1 MWDIYFFVLNF
12 KYLIH
17 PQQNTHQTQLKKKNS
32 LWTLLLLLLFFYQ
45 IFFFCFK
52 KHCTR
57 FFLLRGVLQFG
68 GVEKKKMGS
77 REWKTDAQ
85 FLHDGYFLFFFKL
98 NLTSHIDFNV
108 SFIIT

>member
-1 MWDIYFFVLNF
+1 MHAISWPLSISLPTFLVRRFAHHSNTIIHPPTTDLFSMWDIYFFVLNF

-57 FFLLRGVLQFG
+57 FF
-68 GVEKKKMGS
+68 
-77 REWKTDAQ
+77 
-85 FLHDGYFLFFFKL
+85 
-98 NLTSHIDFNV
+98 
-108 SFIIT
+108 